1 MLLPRPSVYDVPVF
15 KQVKVHRDFHAEVA
29 KALYSL
35 PEQWIGATL
44 DVRADSELVKFY
56 HRGVLVK
63 VQPRSHLVPA
73 APIATTCPKTKPATR
88 CATWPG

>member
-1 MLLPRPSVYDVPVF
+1 MPVF
-15 KQVKVHRDFHAEVA
+15 KTVKIHPDYHAEVV

-56 HRGVLVK
+56 HRGKLVK
-63 VQPRSHLVPA
+63 SILASLSVAA
-73 APIATTCPKTKPATR
+73 APTARICRNTRPATR
-88 CATWPG
+88 YVTWRR